1 MNKPRLTLI
10 NGTRDQIEQDLVE
23 ALFRSDET
31 EISRVVDLLNK
42 IGDKKSQVMLVTPP
56 QTSLTTKD

>member
-23 ALFRSDET
+23 ALFGSDET

-42 IGDKKSQVMLVTPP
+42 IGDKKSQVMLVTPS
-56 QTSLTTKD
+56 QKSLTTKD

>member
-1 MNKPRLTLI
+1 MNKPKLTLI

-23 ALFRSDET
+23 ALFGSDET
-31 EISRVVDLLNK
+31 QITRVVDLLNK

-56 QTSLTTKD
+56 QTSLSTKD